1 MNSEANVSGDQL
13 EDAFTLFNQMSAR
26 LADSYGDLETQVM
39 HLSKELARVHDERL
53 KELAE
58 KELLAKRLE
67 GLLNTL
73 PAGIVVVDEQGCIS
87 QTNPIAEEMLGESL
101 PGKVWDELTG
111 HVFINQG
118 DELRLQD
125 GRWVSISARSLLA
138 EPGKIILI
146 TDITE
151 TRNLQDVL
159 NRQQRLTSLG
169 EMVASLAHQVRTPL
183 ASALLD
189 LSNITYPDVQQA
201 ARLRFAERAK
211 GRLQHLERMINDMLV
226 FARGGEIASECFEV
240 NEFVAQF
247 QQSFEPQ
254 LAASHATLV
263 IDNRAP
269 GAKLQGNRDALLG
282 AFQNIAN
289 NAIEACDEAPM
300 LEITVAPGADDNI
313 EFEFIDNGCGIPEA
327 IRERILEPF
336 FTTRGSGTGLGLAVV
351 NATVNHHNGKF
362 TIESEEGKGS
372 CIRISL
378 PDPGKRNALPSGV
391 NVNDIQVRPV
401 YYNRYFS
408 KDTKHVHMF
417 NEVTV

>member
-26 LADSYGDLETQVM
+26 LADSYGDLEARVTQ
-39 HLSKELARVHDERL
+39 LSKELARVHDERL
-53 KELAE
+53 RELAQ
-58 KELLAKRLE
+58 KELLASRLE

-73 PAGIVVVDEQGCIS
+73 PAGIVVVDERGCIS
-87 QTNPIAEEMLGESL
+87 QANPIAQEMLGESL

-111 HVFINQG
+111 RVFINQG

-125 GRWVSISARSLLA
+125 GRWVSISARPLLA
-138 EPGKIILI
+138 EPGKIILV

-151 TRNLQDVL
+151 TRNLQRVL

-189 LSNITYPDVQQA
+189 ISNIAYADVPQA

-226 FARGGEIASECFEV
+226 FARGGEIASECFAV

-247 QQSFEPQ
+247 QQALEPQ
-254 LAASHATLV
+254 LAASQATLV
-263 IDNRAP
+263 IDNQAP
-269 GAKLQGNRDALLG
+269 GARLQGNRDALLG
-282 AFQNIAN
+282 AFQNIAI
-289 NAIEACDEAPM
+289 NAIEACEAAPI
-300 LEITVAPGADDNI
+300 LEITVAPGADDHI

-351 NATVNHHNGKF
+351 NATVGHHNGKF

-378 PDPGKRNALPSGV
+378 PGPGKRDALPSGV
-391 NVNDIQVRPV
+391 TARDIQVRPV
-401 YYNRYFS
+401 FYNRYFS
-408 KDTKHVHMF
+408 KDTKRVHLF

>member
-1 MNSEANVSGDQL
+1 MNSEANLSGDQL

-39 HLSKELARVHDERL
+39 RLSKELARVHDERL
-53 KELAE
+53 RELAE

-87 QTNPIAEEMLGESL
+87 QTNPIAEEMLGEPL
-101 PGKVWDELTG
+101 PGKVWDELTS
-111 HVFINQG
+111 HVFIQG

-125 GRWVSISARSLLA
+125 GRWVSISARPLLG
-138 EPGKIILI
+138 EPGRIILI

-159 NRQQRLTSLG
+159 NRRQRLTSLG

-189 LSNITYPDVQQA
+189 LSNLTCPDVQQA
-201 ARLRFAERAK
+201 ARVRFAERAK

-226 FARGGEIASECFEV
+226 FARGGEIASECFAV

-254 LAASHATLV
+254 LAASRATLI

-289 NAIEACDEAPM
+289 NAIEACDETPT

-313 EFEFIDNGCGIPEA
+313 EFEFVDNGCGIPEA

-336 FTTRGSGTGLGLAVV
+336 FTTRGSGTGLGLAIV

-372 CIRISL
+372 CIRVSL
-378 PDPGKRNALPSGV
+378 PDPDKRDALPSGV

-408 KDTKHVHMF
+408 NDTKRLHMSS
-417 NEVTV
+417 EVTV